1 MRQWIIALA
10 AVSRAQ
16 TVHGLVNFI
25 ARPGGPSQNTRGM
38 RSTAGRAGP
47 YMMVVSDVCCDCR

>member
-25 ARPGGPSQNTRGM
+25 ARPGGMSILAVHPDAPVFGHEILGGLELSL
-38 RSTAGRAGP
+38 TA
-47 YMMVVSDVCCDCR
+47 